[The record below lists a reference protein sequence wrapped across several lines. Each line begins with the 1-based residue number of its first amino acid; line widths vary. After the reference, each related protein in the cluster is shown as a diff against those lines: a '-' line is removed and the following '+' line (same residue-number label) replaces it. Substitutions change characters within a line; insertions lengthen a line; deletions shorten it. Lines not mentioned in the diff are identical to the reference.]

1 MASSKERAF
10 SVECMTS
17 QRSNRFLESPRA
29 SLGELSNGGRVF
41 GGFRPVIS
49 KLSKFIQSLFIAIFA
64 IMNLLNGLKHE
75 KGQNKNKNFRHS
87 TTLIVRQR

>member
-10 SVECMTS
+10 SVECMT
-17 QRSNRFLESPRA
+17 

-49 KLSKFIQSLFIAIFA
+49 KLSKFIQSLFIANFA
-64 IMNLLNGLKHE
+64 IMNSLNGLKHE

-87 TTLIVRQR
+87 TTLNNIPFHFRFR